1 MLPVLKV
8 LSAHGLNGAVR
19 FFLLNPIK
27 QDERLLSSEG
37 GTFTIKSINEQKNL
51 IKFSEIN
58 DRTAAEKLKGKI
70 LYQRKTALGDNEY
83 YASDMIGQ
91 KLLVAEDSSE
101 CVITGT
107 HNFGAGDILEVSY
120 KGKTILLP
128 FRKEFISEE
137 GTVSINTIVSF
148 L

>member
-1 MLPVLKV
+1 M
-8 LSAHGLNGAVR
+8 
-19 FFLLNPIK
+19 
-27 QDERLLSSEG
+27 LSSEG
-37 GTFTIKSINEQKNL
+37 EIFTIKNINEQKNL

-58 DRTAAEKLKGKI
+58 DRTAAEKLKGII
-70 LYQRKTALGDNEY
+70 LCQRKTELGANEY
-83 YASDMIGQ
+83 YASDLIGQ
-91 KLLVAEDSSE
+91 KLLVAEDNSE

-120 KGKTILLP
+120 KEKTILIP

-137 GTVSINTIVSF
+137 GTVSINTIASF